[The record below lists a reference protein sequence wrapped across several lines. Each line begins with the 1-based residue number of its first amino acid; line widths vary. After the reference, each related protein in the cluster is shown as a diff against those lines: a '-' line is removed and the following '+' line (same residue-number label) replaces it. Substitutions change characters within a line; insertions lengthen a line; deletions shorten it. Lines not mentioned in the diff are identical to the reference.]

1 MKKKVQKTQKNQKV
15 EKGQNFGKKSGRC
28 KMFSFSFSLFL
39 SPGLFLWGLFFP
51 SLEPERG
58 RSLRDRGLD
67 TESRKTLWGLTGL
80 GWEFRAPRTDL
91 KKKSGKMQSVFGRFR
106 QVEFLCLIVSHWG
119 PLSVFRSVTF
129 FVLKKKKYGSRA
141 KTDGWKMFSWSSSIF
156 VREWVLVVSL
166 LVWGAEHPRAPP
178 MGNRPRASRG
188 KKVLFLGLG

>member
-129 FVLKKKKYGSRA
+129 FVLKKKK
-141 KTDGWKMFSWSSSIF
+141 I
-156 VREWVLVVSL
+156 WVQGQNWRLENVL
-166 LVWGAEHPRAPP
+166 LV
-178 MGNRPRASRG
+178 
-188 KKVLFLGLG
+188 FLYLCQGVSFGRISIGLGCWAS